1 MKHRTRQL
9 DVTEVSWTLRHAF
22 SARLALEVPIRRPHP
37 RIVQT
42 ADFQLVRSLIDDFR
56 VFDLGN
62 GVCFL
67 MGETKPSASMTQLK
81 ETQLT
86 ISSGDKIPN

>member
-9 DVTEVSWTLRHAF
+9 DVPEVSWTLRHAF

-42 ADFQLVRSLIDDFR
+42 PDFQFVRGFIDDLR
-56 VFDLGN
+56 VFDLGYRV
-62 GVCFL
+62 GFL
-67 MGETKPSASMTQLK
+67 MGEM
-81 ETQLT
+81 
-86 ISSGDKIPN
+86 